1 MKNHHIVDSCP
12 LTTPSRLLAAYANL
26 LARSTRMLAWVR
38 EHDWFNLVEEQ
49 TCYAIEVESIAAAEA
64 NLDLD
69 ENERL
74 RKAELLEQILA
85 QDLEIRRRLRER
97 QDQLQQ
103 LIGVNQ
109 RKRDLSRSYGALIP
123 MDSRTR

>member
-1 MKNHHIVDSCP
+1 MTNQQQVDSSL
-12 LTTPSRLLAAYANL
+12 LTTAPRLLAAYASL

-64 NLDLD
+64 NLELNDT
-69 ENERL
+69 ERS
-74 RKAELLEQILA
+74 RKAELLEQILS

-97 QDQLQQ
+97 QDELQQ

-109 RKRDLSRSYGALIP
+109 RKRDLSRSYGVLIP
-123 MDSRTR
+123 MDSGAR